1 MNDSKIPVRY
11 SRALFDLALEH
22 DSLDQVYENMKL
34 VLNVCSMK
42 EVRQVLEN
50 PVIRATKRREI
61 LKALFE
67 NDIEPLTL
75 KFLDLVFRK
84 DRESYLEA
92 MARDFID
99 LTRRHRGIRQVT
111 LTTAVPANE
120 KVRGEIAAMT
130 ASAGASK
137 IEFVEKTDKSLIGGF
152 ILRVD
157 DTYIDAS
164 VRRRLDRFRKEF
176 TEAGI
181 LRK

>member
-11 SRALFDLALEH
+11 AKALFDLALEH
-22 DSLDQVYENMKL
+22 DSLDKVYENMKL
-34 VLNVCSMK
+34 LLTICSMK
-42 EVRQVLEN
+42 EVREVIEN
-50 PVIRATKRREI
+50 PVIKETKRGEI

-67 NDIEPLTL
+67 NDVEPLTL
-75 KFLDLVFRK
+75 KFLDLVFRQ
-84 DRESYLEA
+84 DRESHLAA
-92 MARDFID
+92 MARDFLD

-120 KVRGEIAAMT
+120 KVRGEIAAIT
-130 ASAGASK
+130 ATAGASK

-164 VRRRLDRFRKEF
+164 VRRRLNSFRKEF
-176 TEAGI
+176 SVEGI
-181 LRK
+181 IRK